1 MALLFSAFR
10 PFYFRSFIKKTTTIH
25 GVSVPSSPSKAVET
39 LDCIVIGAGVIGLA
53 IARTLSKRGRDV
65 LVLEK
70 EHAIG
75 THTSSHNSEVI
86 HAGLYYPKNSL
97 KAVLCVAGRHALYK
111 YVEERYLP
119 HRKLGKLIVA
129 TTPAQLSELNAIAQ
143 HARQN
148 GIDDLQPL
156 SAKDARQIE
165 PSLDVLGALLS
176 PSTGIIDSH
185 QYMLALQGELEENGG
200 SIAFNTKVVSGE
212 ANAQGVTLNVAG
224 SLEIDEPMTL
234 KARHTINTAG
244 LWAPH
249 LAASLSGFPQH
260 HIPKTRFA
268 KGNYFSLSS
277 KSPFKHL
284 IYPVPEK
291 AGLGIHLTL
300 DMADRARFGP
310 DVEWTDL
317 EATGTIDYTVDP
329 ARRDSFIKS
338 IQAYWPDLPT
348 ENLAPDYA
356 GIRPKISP
364 WNEPQDF
371 QIQEPGTHGVP
382 GLINLFGIESPG
394 LTASLAIADYVAQR
408 CC

>member
-1 MALLFSAFR
+1 
-10 PFYFRSFIKKTTTIH
+10 
-25 GVSVPSSPSKAVET
+25 VSSPSPKTVET
-39 LDCIVIGAGVIGLA
+39 LDCIVIGAGVVGLA
-53 IARTLSKRGRDV
+53 IARALSMQGRDV

-75 THTSSHNSEVI
+75 THTSSHNSDVI
-86 HAGLYYPKNSL
+86 HAGLYYPQGSL
-97 KAVLCVAGRHALYK
+97 KAKLCVAGRHALYK
-111 YVEERYLP
+111 YLDERHLP

-129 TTPAQLSELNAIAQ
+129 TNPAQLGELKTIAH

-148 GIDDLQPL
+148 GVNDLQHL
-156 SAKDARQIE
+156 SQSDVSQLE
-165 PSLDVLGALLS
+165 PHLNSLGALRS

-185 QYMLALQGELEENGG
+185 QYMLALQGDLEENSGT
-200 SIAFNTKVVSGE
+200 IAFNTVVTSGTVDKTG
-212 ANAQGVTLNVAG
+212 AILTVTSASENDAPINLR
-224 SLEIDEPMTL
+224 
-234 KARHTINTAG
+234 ARHIINAAG

-249 LAASLSGFPQH
+249 LATPLVGFPHH
-260 HIPKTRFA
+260 HIPQTRFA

-277 KSPFKHL
+277 KPPFQHL

-291 AGLGIHLTL
+291 AGLGTHLTL
-300 DMADRARFGP
+300 DMGGRARFGP
-310 DVEWTDL
+310 DVEWTQ
-317 EATGTIDYTVDP
+317 TIDYTVDP
-329 ARRDSFIKS
+329 NRRDSFIAA

-348 ENLAPDYA
+348 HNLSADYA

-364 WNEPQDF
+364 WDKPQDF

-408 CC
+408 CR

>member
-1 MALLFSAFR
+1 
-10 PFYFRSFIKKTTTIH
+10 
-25 GVSVPSSPSKAVET
+25 VSSSPSKVVET
-39 LDCIVIGAGVIGLA
+39 VDCIVIGAGVIGLA
-53 IARTLSKRGRDV
+53 IARALSMQGREV

-97 KAVLCVAGRHALYK
+97 KAALCVTGRRALYH
-111 YVEERYLP
+111 YLEERHLP
-119 HRKLGKLIVA
+119 HQKLGKLIVA
-129 TTPAQLSELNAIAQ
+129 TTPAQLGELTAIAH
-143 HARQN
+143 HAAKN
-148 GIDDLQPL
+148 GVEDLQHLTPE
-156 SAKDARQIE
+156 DIRQME
-165 PSLDVLGALLS
+165 PALDVLGALLS

-185 QYMLALQGELEENGG
+185 QYMLALQGDLEANGG
-200 SIAFNTKVVSGE
+200 TIAFNATVTSGT
-212 ANAQGVTLNVAG
+212 ANPDGVTLNVA
-224 SLEIDEPMTL
+224 STSTDDEPMNL
-234 KARHTINTAG
+234 RARHIINSAG

-249 LAASLSGFPQH
+249 IAASLSGFPPR
-260 HIPKTRFA
+260 HIPQTRFA

-277 KSPFKHL
+277 KPPFQHL

-291 AGLGIHLTL
+291 AGLGTHLTL
-300 DMADRARFGP
+300 DMGGRARFGP

-317 EATGTIDYTVDP
+317 EWENPIDYSVDP

-338 IQAYWPDLPT
+338 IKAYWPDLP
-348 ENLAPDYA
+348 EESLAPDYA

-364 WNEPQDF
+364 WNLPQDF

-394 LTASLAIADYVAQR
+394 LTASLAIADYVALR
-408 CC
+408 CSQT

>member
-1 MALLFSAFR
+1 M
-10 PFYFRSFIKKTTTIH
+10 
-25 GVSVPSSPSKAVET
+25 SSPSPKTVET
-39 LDCIVIGAGVIGLA
+39 LDCIVIGAGVVGLA
-53 IARTLSKRGRDV
+53 IARALSMQGRDV

-86 HAGLYYPKNSL
+86 HAGLYYPQGSL
-97 KAVLCVAGRHALYK
+97 KAKLCVAGRHALYK
-111 YVEERYLP
+111 YLDERHLP

-129 TTPAQLSELNAIAQ
+129 TNAAQLGELKTIAH

-148 GIDDLQPL
+148 GVNDLQHL
-156 SAKDARQIE
+156 SQSDVSQRE
-165 PSLDVLGALLS
+165 PHLNALGALRS

-185 QYMLALQGELEENGG
+185 QYMLALQGDLEENSGT
-200 SIAFNTKVVSGE
+200 IAFNTVVTSGTVDE
-212 ANAQGVTLNVAG
+212 TGAILTVTSASENDAPINLR
-224 SLEIDEPMTL
+224 
-234 KARHTINTAG
+234 ARHIINAAG

-249 LAASLSGFPQH
+249 LATSLVGFPHH
-260 HIPKTRFA
+260 HIPQTRFA

-277 KSPFKHL
+277 KPPFQHL

-291 AGLGIHLTL
+291 AGLGTHLTL
-300 DMADRARFGP
+300 DMGGRARFGP
-310 DVEWTDL
+310 DVEWTQ
-317 EATGTIDYTVDP
+317 TIDYTVDP
-329 ARRDSFIKS
+329 KRRDSFIAA

-348 ENLAPDYA
+348 HNLSADYA
-356 GIRPKISP
+356 GIRPKVSP
-364 WNEPQDF
+364 WDKPQDF

-408 CC
+408 CR